1 MAKVTAQEYA
11 EKWGRR
17 LKGSTEDIRRGANR
31 VTEAPGVAAARQQDL
46 MLTKLTESITSG
58 LWAQQVAAVSLE
70 DWKKA
75 LMEKGVGRIAAG
87 VDAATPKQQQMAT
100 RLLAAVDSAMADANR
115 TPRGSLEDNI
125 NRMTTFVRSMADK
138 KGQIRGA

>member
-1 MAKVTAQEYA
+1 MAKVTPQEYA

-31 VTEAPGVAAARQQDL
+31 VTEAPGAAAARQQDL
-46 MLTKLTESITSG
+46 MLTKLTEAITSG
-58 LWAQQVAAVSLE
+58 LWAQQVQAVTLE

-75 LMEKGVGRIAAG
+75 LLEKGVGRIAAG
-87 VDAATPKQQQMAT
+87 VDAAAPAQQQMAQ
-100 RLLAAVDSAMADANR
+100 RLLTAVDASMADANR

-125 NRMTTFVRSMADK
+125 NRMTTFVRSMAAK
-138 KGQIRGA
+138 KGTIRSG

>member
-1 MAKVTAQEYA
+1 MAKVTPQEYA

-46 MLTKLTESITSG
+46 MLSKLTESITSG
-58 LWAQQVAAVSLE
+58 LWAQQVSAVSLE

-87 VDAATPKQQQMAT
+87 VDAATPAQQQMAT
-100 RLLAAVDSAMADANR
+100 RLLAAVDASMAEANR

-125 NRMTTFVRSMADK
+125 SRMTTFVRSMAAK